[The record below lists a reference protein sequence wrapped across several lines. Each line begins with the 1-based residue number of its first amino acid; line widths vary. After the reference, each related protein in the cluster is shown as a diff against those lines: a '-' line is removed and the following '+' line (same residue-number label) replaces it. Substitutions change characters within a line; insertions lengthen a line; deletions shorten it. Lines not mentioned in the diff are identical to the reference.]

1 MPNTKSAKKAL
12 RSSAKKR
19 EYNIVTKFKIKNA
32 LKTLRKGLKTEP
44 TDFQD
49 NLSKTFSAIDKAVKT
64 NLLHR
69 NTAARKK
76 SRLVAMIRRT
86 ISGTEVK

>member
-12 RSSAKKR
+12 RSSLKKK

-32 LKTLRKGLKTEP
+32 LKTLRKGLKTNP
-44 TDFQD
+44 ADYQT
-49 NLSKTFSAIDKAVKT
+49 NLSQTFSAIDKAVKT
-64 NLLHR
+64 NLLHK

-86 ISGTEVK
+86 ITEGVK